1 MCPHGLSTFLCSGF
15 FGEPDSFSM
24 YGSNRVKRR
33 PSPYEMEITDGE
45 RISSL
50 RRILGGR
57 GVSICYGGKV
67 PAQCHTLGLNPK

>member
-1 MCPHGLSTFLCSGF
+1 MCPHGLSAFLCSGF

-50 RRILGGR
+50 RLLGEGL
-57 GVSICYGGKV
+57 SPSAEGGKFLHD
-67 PAQCHTLGLNPK
+67 ATLWD

>member
-1 MCPHGLSTFLCSGF
+1 MCPHGLSASLCSGF

-45 RISSL
+45 RIAPLRLLGWGCLHLPGEASSCTMPHS
-50 RRILGGR
+50 GTKPP
-57 GVSICYGGKV
+57 Y
-67 PAQCHTLGLNPK
+67 

>member
-1 MCPHGLSTFLCSGF
+1 MRAVRCWGGCQCVLTTSLPFVCSGF

-45 RISSL
+45 SFSL
-50 RRILGGR
+50 ALFFLW
-57 GVSICYGGKV
+57 GVSIC
-67 PAQCHTLGLNPK
+67 